1 VRLDFRRWGVFN
13 LVGAVGFVLQIG
25 TIALLTRWFG
35 WPSVIATAVGLELAA
50 FHNFFGHSRWTWREC
65 PAQTFRGWA
74 IRYGRY
80 QIAKTASLLASLAI
94 TTSIVLLTEC
104 PVELANVM
112 AVLICAL
119 PNYFVAERLVFSR

>member
-1 VRLDFRRWGVFN
+1 MFN
-13 LVGAVGFVLQIG
+13 LVGAGGFVLQIA

-35 WPSVIATAVGLELAA
+35 WPAFIATAVGLELAA
-50 FHNFFGHSRWTWREC
+50 FHNFFGHSRFTWRER
-65 PAQTFRGWA
+65 PAHTLRGWA

-94 TTSIVLLTEC
+94 TTAIVLLTEC